1 MSNVWCIGITGG
13 IGSGKSFICRQLEA
27 AGHPVF
33 YCDPEAKRII
43 RTHPQVQA
51 ELTALIGSGLYDAQR
66 QLVKSVLASYL
77 CRGKAYA
84 SRVDAIVHPRVAE
97 AFSLCVAQCVRQ
109 NALSTAPSDCHQ
121 PLHGVQSASLHKSS
135 ALPAECLSAVLDAS
149 SQTAVPASGRPV
161 KLTVEQLAALPVGN
175 VVFMECALLFESGF
189 DKLVD
194 CSVLVHVSAA
204 TQLSRLMLRDGI
216 SREQAQAWI
225 DLQLSETDKLQRA
238 DFVIHNE

>member
-1 MSNVWCIGITGG
+1 MPNVWRIAITGG
-13 IGSGKSFICRQLEA
+13 IGSGKSYICRQLEA

-51 ELTALIGSGLYDAQR
+51 ELTALTGPGLYDAQG

-97 AFSLCVAQCVRQ
+97 AFALCVEQCARHDVSCTTPDSHRPVQCGQFPSLCQSP
-109 NALSTAPSDCHQ
+109 ALTAG
-121 PLHGVQSASLHKSS
+121 LISA
-135 ALPAECLSAVLDAS
+135 AMGAAPN
-149 SQTAVPASGRPV
+149 SGRPV
-161 KLTVEQLAALPVGN
+161 QLTVEQLASLPVGS

-194 CSVLVHVSAA
+194 CSVLVHVSAL
-204 TQLSRLMLRDGI
+204 TQLRRLMLRDGI

-225 DLQLSETDKLQRA
+225 DLQLSENDKLQRA